1 MLRRREREIINF
13 SDSESWER
21 GVSNYWGNVLFR
33 RCLQTQSYRDML
45 DTAMKELYAYM
56 NEERIQSMMEHYRS
70 VTEKYVWQM
79 PDRMNVPITHDEYEE
94 VLKSIWPEIDENYN
108 YYWESYRKPMPF
120 YIGEPQVVNG
130 SLLLTWDPSY
140 NFEIENIYYTVEL
153 AKKAGFAEYEQD
165 KEYKAGDRLYYVN
178 RDKAVALAVIGKNG
192 VKNGAKLAIA
202 HIDSPRVDLKP
213 NPLFEANNLA
223 FFKTHY
229 YGGLKKYQ
237 WTTIP
242 LSLHG
247 SVVKL
252 DGTRVDICWGD
263 DENESC
269 FCITDLLPHLAREQA
284 SKPMAK
290 AIEGENLNVILGSRP
305 YDADSDEKDLVKLNV
320 MAVLNEKYGICE
332 GDFLSAELCLIP
344 SFKSRDIGFDR
355 SMIGGYGH
363 DDKVCAYP
371 AVMAALDVEMPEQT
385 CITYLT
391 DKEETGSDGNTGM
404 QSDFLRFFIY
414 DLAKQDGVDGYRVLS
429 KSTCLSADVNAAFD
443 PTYASAYEA
452 NNCSYINNGVIISK
466 YTGHGGKYDTSDA
479 SAEYMGKIRAMLENN
494 DILWQ
499 VGELGKVDGGGGGT
513 IAKYVANMNVDV
525 VDLGV
530 PVLSMH
536 APFEIVSKT
545 DVYMAYRAFFT
556 FFDTKD

>member
-1 MLRRREREIINF
+1 MAEEKSKTTLLKEKIMMTEPKGVKALSEEEIKKADSFCNGYKKFLDNSPVEREAV
-13 SDSESWER
+13 R
-21 GVSNYWGNVLFR
+21 
-33 RCLQTQSYRDML
+33 
-45 DTAMKELYAYM
+45 
-56 NEERIQSMMEHYRS
+56 
-70 VTEKYVWQM
+70 
-79 PDRMNVPITHDEYEE
+79 
-94 VLKSIWPEIDENYN
+94 
-108 YYWESYRKPMPF
+108 
-120 YIGEPQVVNG
+120 
-130 SLLLTWDPSY
+130 
-140 NFEIENIYYTVEL
+140 YTVEL

-178 RDKAVALAVIGKNG
+178 RDKAVALVVIGKNG
-192 VKNGAKLAIA
+192 VKNGARLAIA

-443 PTYASAYEA
+443 PTFASAYEA

-479 SAEYMGKIRAMLENN
+479 SAEYMGKIRAMLEN
-494 DILWQ
+494 
-499 VGELGKVDGGGGGT
+499 
-513 IAKYVANMNVDV
+513 
-525 VDLGV
+525 
-530 PVLSMH
+530 LSLIH
-536 APFEIVSKT
+536 I
-545 DVYMAYRAFFT
+545 
-556 FFDTKD
+556 